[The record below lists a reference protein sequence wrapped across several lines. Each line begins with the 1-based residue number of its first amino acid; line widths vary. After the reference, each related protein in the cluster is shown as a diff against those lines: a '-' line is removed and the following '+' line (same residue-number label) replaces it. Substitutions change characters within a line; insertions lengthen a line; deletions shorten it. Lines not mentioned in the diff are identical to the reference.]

1 MSKESILI
9 IYLIIMTFISILIKE
24 FEDIQEGIF
33 YLLIA
38 ILWTIPMVG
47 GLFL

>member
-33 YLLIA
+33 YLL
-38 ILWTIPMVG
+38 LTLVWLLLMLG
-47 GLFL
+47 GIK